1 MSILALMRRF
11 TIRLRMQGAIVAV
24 LLLLG
29 LLGGAGMWGMQR
41 IHTVNQNFFT
51 GSYAQAEHWAE
62 VSRHLAQVRWKEKA
76 LLLEWTQQRNLDH
89 AYTDW
94 LNSVQQLEQ
103 QTRAHEGL
111 LASVQ
116 AYAAAL
122 RPALQAVLEQ
132 THAQGQTSAMEVAT
146 LLAQADGAAGSLAQ
160 IQQQLDALQQQ
171 VAQQAIQ
178 VQSHGEALAQQM
190 RWLFAAALLL
200 TVLVVGPLTWLNM
213 LAICRPLTQAQRMAQ
228 AIAGGDLTQSID
240 GQGRDEVADLQRALQ
255 NMQASLNRM
264 VGQVQMASS
273 SIALSSQEIASGN
286 TDLSARTE
294 QTAQNLQHT
303 VASLEQLTAT
313 VQQTAAS
320 AGQANQLAGAAVQT
334 AGQGGVVVEQ
344 SVASM
349 HEIATASHRIGD
361 IVGLIDAI
369 AFQTNIL
376 ALNAAV
382 EAARAGEQGR
392 GFAVVAAEVRL
403 LAQRSADAAREIKQL
418 IQATV
423 ATVDGGVRHAEDTG
437 GTMQTI
443 VSGIERVATLV
454 GSIAT
459 TAHEQAAGIAQVHQA
474 VGQIDQM
481 TQQNA
486 ALVEESAAAADS
498 LREQAQ
504 RLAAVVG
511 QFTLRDDAGAGRSL
525 PWLPSR

>member
-11 TIRLRMQGAIVAV
+11 TIRLRMQGAIGAV

-29 LLGGAGMWGMQR
+29 LLGGAGMWGMLR
-41 IHTVNQNFFT
+41 IHAVNQDFFV
-51 GSYAQAEHWAE
+51 GPYAQSEHLAQ
-62 VSRHLAQVRWKEKA
+62 VSGHLAQVRWAEKE
-76 LLLEWTQQRNLDH
+76 LLLQLTQHH
-89 AYTDW
+89 ALERAYADW
-94 LNSVQQLEQ
+94 QTSLQQLEQ
-103 QTRAHEGL
+103 QARPHAEL
-111 LASVQ
+111 SAPIQ

-122 RPALQAVLEQ
+122 RPAMQAAL
-132 THAQGQTSAMEVAT
+132 ASGQTGGDLSA
-146 LLAQADGAAGSLAQ
+146 LLALAEKAAAPWGQA
-160 IQQQLDALQQQ
+160 QQHLQALQQQ
-171 VAQQAIQ
+171 VVQQAAQ
-178 VQSHGEALAQQM
+178 VQSQGEVLAQQM
-190 RWLFAAALLL
+190 RWLFIAALLVTL
-200 TVLVVGPLTWLNM
+200 LVVGPLTWLNM
-213 LAICRPLTQAQRMAQ
+213 LAICRPLTQARQVAQ
-228 AIAGGDLTQSID
+228 AIATGDLTQPID
-240 GQGRDEVADLQRALQ
+240 SQGSDEVADLQRALQ
-255 NMQASLNRM
+255 DIQANLNRM
-264 VGQVQMASS
+264 VGQVQMASH

-286 TDLSARTE
+286 SDLSARTE
-294 QTAQNLQHT
+294 QTAGNLQQT
-303 VASLEQLTAT
+303 VHSLEQLTGT

-320 AGQANQLAGAAVQT
+320 AGQANQLAGSAVHT
-334 AGQGGVVVEQ
+334 AGQGGAVVEQ
-344 SVASM
+344 AVASM
-349 HEIATASHRIGD
+349 QEIATASRRIGD
-361 IVGLIDAI
+361 ILGLIDAI

-423 ATVDGGVRHAEDTG
+423 ATVDGGVRHVEDTG

-443 VSGIERVATLV
+443 VSGIERVAALV

-459 TAHEQAAGIAQVHQA
+459 TAHEQASGIAQVHQA

-486 ALVEESAAAADS
+486 TLVQESAAAADS

-504 RLAAVVG
+504 RLATVVG
-511 QFTLRDDAGAGRSL
+511 QFTLRDDADSGSARPL

>member
-122 RPALQAVLEQ
+122 RPALQDVLEQ
-132 THAQGQTSAMEVAT
+132 TPAMEVTA
-146 LLAQADGAAGSLAQ
+146 LLAQADGAAGSLTQ
-160 IQQQLDALQQQ
+160 IQQQLDVLQQQ